1 MSIVA
6 LKRRAKLLNNQS
18 GRDPSAKMLIRDG
31 CECPPGSNTNT
42 FSTGGGFS
50 LNGKYRN
57 IGRVGK
63 NSLQSIGGSR
73 MKPGTTNYKGS
84 GGCCGGYKNN
94 PSPNNQ
100 CCLDDSNTVKP
111 STLNTR
117 GMLANRFRWTKRNIP
132 AEDFKENGAL
142 SAPDNNQIQDIYNN
156 WVSGENGNYN
166 IKKSSQQY
174 TENLAA
180 TLAYKNRNLN
190 KDSGIVNCAL
200 DQNGKCSKGH
210 HIGGK
215 YVPAKPYAKLLNV
228 TGTAS
233 RAIEGAIANRASL
246 FPKGYNKPFPYDPQP
261 NQCVPRAGQGDDENV
276 LKSYYADENNT
287 SVFDCPGPVIVGQS
301 GRSVSESKAV
311 IWQSPP
317 TALKDESGNTN
328 YDFATA
334 FSINSNGEIVGDINK
349 RPYYW
354 SSSTANGKPLR
365 LTDGDDIYELGVAR
379 SINSNGEIVGYVF
392 NVADDYDYK
401 PAYWSSSDANVKILP
416 VAPDLLPLKVFGIA
430 FDINSN
436 GEIVGTIFG
445 PATFFGSTVPVYW
458 DDSVSHTLTRLTPAG
473 AGQALS
479 INSNGEIVGV
489 RTGNRFPVYWENYL
503 SSEIRLNPD
512 LTTGNGAA
520 NSINEKGEIVGVHD
534 RKPAYWNYGNSSTIK
549 YLSSNEETPFS
560 INSKGEIVG
569 SSTFIIKYFDRTI
582 SPVGPKSALYWRD
595 RNSSPKTLEKLN
607 DDDNLIV
614 AWDIQ

>member
-18 GRDPSAKMLIRDG
+18 GRDPSARMLIRDG
-31 CECPPGSNTNT
+31 CECPPGNNTNA

-73 MKPGTTNYKGS
+73 MKPGTTDYKGS
-84 GGCCGGYKNN
+84 GGCCGGYQNN

-132 AEDFKENGAL
+132 ASNFTDNGAGE
-142 SAPDNNQIQDIYNN
+142 APDNNQIQDIYNN

-233 RAIEGAIANRASL
+233 RAIEGAIASRASL

-287 SVFDCPGPVIVGQS
+287 TVFDCP
-301 GRSVSESKAV
+301 E
-311 IWQSPP
+311 
-317 TALKDESGNTN
+317 
-328 YDFATA
+328 
-334 FSINSNGEIVGDINK
+334 
-349 RPYYW
+349 
-354 SSSTANGKPLR
+354 
-365 LTDGDDIYELGVAR
+365 
-379 SINSNGEIVGYVF
+379 
-392 NVADDYDYK
+392 
-401 PAYWSSSDANVKILP
+401 
-416 VAPDLLPLKVFGIA
+416 
-430 FDINSN
+430 
-436 GEIVGTIFG
+436 
-445 PATFFGSTVPVYW
+445 
-458 DDSVSHTLTRLTPAG
+458 
-473 AGQALS
+473 
-479 INSNGEIVGV
+479 
-489 RTGNRFPVYWENYL
+489 
-503 SSEIRLNPD
+503 
-512 LTTGNGAA
+512 
-520 NSINEKGEIVGVHD
+520 
-534 RKPAYWNYGNSSTIK
+534 
-549 YLSSNEETPFS
+549 
-560 INSKGEIVG
+560 
-569 SSTFIIKYFDRTI
+569 
-582 SPVGPKSALYWRD
+582 
-595 RNSSPKTLEKLN
+595 
-607 DDDNLIV
+607 
-614 AWDIQ
+614 

>member
-6 LKRRAKLLNNQS
+6 LKRRGQLLNNQS
-18 GRDPSAKMLIRDG
+18 GKDPSTRMLIRDG

-57 IGRVGK
+57 IGYVGK

-73 MKPGTTNYKGS
+73 MKPGTTDYKGS
-84 GGCCGGYKNN
+84 GGCCGNYQNN

-132 AEDFKENGAL
+132 AEDFQGQ
-142 SAPDNNQIQDIYNN
+142 APDNNQIQDIYNN

-233 RAIEGAIANRASL
+233 RAIEGAIASRASL

-261 NQCVPRAGQGDDENV
+261 NQCVRPAIQGNNRNV
-276 LKSYYADENNT
+276 LQTYYPDRNNT
-287 SVFDCPGPVIVGQS
+287 IIFDCS
-301 GRSVSESKAV
+301 
-311 IWQSPP
+311 
-317 TALKDESGNTN
+317 
-328 YDFATA
+328 
-334 FSINSNGEIVGDINK
+334 
-349 RPYYW
+349 
-354 SSSTANGKPLR
+354 
-365 LTDGDDIYELGVAR
+365 
-379 SINSNGEIVGYVF
+379 
-392 NVADDYDYK
+392 
-401 PAYWSSSDANVKILP
+401 
-416 VAPDLLPLKVFGIA
+416 
-430 FDINSN
+430 
-436 GEIVGTIFG
+436 
-445 PATFFGSTVPVYW
+445 
-458 DDSVSHTLTRLTPAG
+458 
-473 AGQALS
+473 
-479 INSNGEIVGV
+479 
-489 RTGNRFPVYWENYL
+489 
-503 SSEIRLNPD
+503 
-512 LTTGNGAA
+512 
-520 NSINEKGEIVGVHD
+520 
-534 RKPAYWNYGNSSTIK
+534 
-549 YLSSNEETPFS
+549 
-560 INSKGEIVG
+560 
-569 SSTFIIKYFDRTI
+569 
-582 SPVGPKSALYWRD
+582 
-595 RNSSPKTLEKLN
+595 
-607 DDDNLIV
+607 
-614 AWDIQ
+614 

>member
-6 LKRRAKLLNNQS
+6 LKRRGQLLNNQS
-18 GRDPSAKMLIRDG
+18 GKDPSTRMLIRDG

-57 IGRVGK
+57 IGYVGK

-73 MKPGTTNYKGS
+73 MKPGTTDYKGS
-84 GGCCGGYKNN
+84 GGCCGNYQNT

-132 AEDFKENGAL
+132 AEDFQGQ
-142 SAPDNNQIQDIYNN
+142 APDNNQIQDIYNN

-233 RAIEGAIANRASL
+233 RAIEGAIASRASL

-261 NQCVPRAGQGDDENV
+261 NQCVRPAIQGNNRNV
-276 LKSYYADENNT
+276 LQTYYPDRNNT
-287 SVFDCPGPVIVGQS
+287 IIFDCS
-301 GRSVSESKAV
+301 
-311 IWQSPP
+311 
-317 TALKDESGNTN
+317 
-328 YDFATA
+328 
-334 FSINSNGEIVGDINK
+334 
-349 RPYYW
+349 
-354 SSSTANGKPLR
+354 
-365 LTDGDDIYELGVAR
+365 
-379 SINSNGEIVGYVF
+379 
-392 NVADDYDYK
+392 
-401 PAYWSSSDANVKILP
+401 
-416 VAPDLLPLKVFGIA
+416 
-430 FDINSN
+430 
-436 GEIVGTIFG
+436 
-445 PATFFGSTVPVYW
+445 
-458 DDSVSHTLTRLTPAG
+458 
-473 AGQALS
+473 
-479 INSNGEIVGV
+479 
-489 RTGNRFPVYWENYL
+489 
-503 SSEIRLNPD
+503 
-512 LTTGNGAA
+512 
-520 NSINEKGEIVGVHD
+520 
-534 RKPAYWNYGNSSTIK
+534 
-549 YLSSNEETPFS
+549 
-560 INSKGEIVG
+560 
-569 SSTFIIKYFDRTI
+569 
-582 SPVGPKSALYWRD
+582 
-595 RNSSPKTLEKLN
+595 
-607 DDDNLIV
+607 
-614 AWDIQ
+614 